1 LKFIFGAG
9 PARASYHKSMPK
21 VSIILPTYN
30 RADTIIRAVRSVQA
44 QTFQD
49 WEMIVVDDGSCDET
63 ASLLAGIEPRMVLI
77 RQQNRGFTEAR
88 NTGIRAARGSYIAF
102 LDSDDEFLPYHL
114 ELGVAFLDR
123 YTTESFIST
132 ELLED
137 FGHGRRINH
146 YRIETSE
153 WYPRKA
159 ASIGSHRL
167 DLPPGE
173 SDDYMRVYES
183 REAIGDW
190 GRAIVEAHD
199 TERRARLYR
208 GMIFDA
214 LRYDFLI
221 TITATVMRA
230 NVFEKLGLPD
240 PRWGMGSDFHFMAS
254 LCRAFRTNYIS
265 LPTFIK
271 HEFAADGELPAHGH
285 VVTGKSTLTFIR
297 EWQAAWDDSRYRG
310 VMATLVRWYA
320 SVPVGE
326 DVRVR
331 PKKTLRKARK
341 KVRRRLARATD
352 AHGLHQARKAAK
364 RLRYAADLLEPAR
377 PKAGKVADAAKELQ
391 TTLGEHQ
398 DLAVAADFVRTL
410 GGSGRVERPETYEQL
425 AARFDRDAQ
434 EIRSSL
440 LDR

>member
-1 LKFIFGAG
+1 
-9 PARASYHKSMPK
+9 MPK

-30 RADTIIRAVRSVQA
+30 RADTIIRAIKSVQA

-49 WEMIVVDDGSCDET
+49 WELIVVDDGSSDET
-63 ASLLAGIEPRMVLI
+63 ASLLVGIEPRMTVI
-77 RQQNRGFTEAR
+77 RQANRGFTEAR

-102 LDSDDEFLPYHL
+102 LDSDDEFLPHHL
-114 ELGVAFLDR
+114 ELGVAFLDS
-123 YTTESFIST
+123 YTTESFLST

-146 YRIETSE
+146 YRIETSD

-173 SDDYMRVYES
+173 TDDYMRVYES

-208 GMIFDA
+208 GMIFDT

-254 LCRAFRTNYIS
+254 LCRAFPTNYIS

-271 HEFAADGELPAHGH
+271 HEFAASGELPAHGH

-297 EWQAAWDDSRYRG
+297 DWQAAWDDLFWNNREPDPEVLGLRCLRHFW
-310 VMATLVRWYA
+310 MAQQA
-320 SVPVGE
+320 
-326 DVRVR
+326 
-331 PKKTLRKARK
+331 ARAGD
-341 KVRRRLARATD
+341 RRLALEYLSEVRQ
-352 AHGLHQARKAAK
+352 GLPRFV
-364 RLRYAADLLEPAR
+364 PAI
-377 PKAGKVADAAKELQ
+377 A
-391 TTLGEHQ
+391 
-398 DLAVAADFVRTL
+398 
-410 GGSGRVERPETYEQL
+410 
-425 AARFDRDAQ
+425 
-434 EIRSSL
+434 
-440 LDR
+440 LDRLLRWVPSLRWAQKLYRVAFSAD